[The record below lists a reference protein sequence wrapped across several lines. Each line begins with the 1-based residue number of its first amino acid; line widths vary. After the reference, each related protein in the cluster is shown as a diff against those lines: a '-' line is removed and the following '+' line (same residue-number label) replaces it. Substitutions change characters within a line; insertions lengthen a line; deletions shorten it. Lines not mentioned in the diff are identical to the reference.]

1 MTKVYPSFVTPSRAA
16 EVFDVSTQTL
26 RRWAKEGKIGFIK
39 TPGGQ
44 YRYNVEGVIGL
55 IQAVPDV
62 KKPKAHPAKAKPVTV
77 KPVAAAPVA
86 PIEMPKPAPRP
97 AMPTGVEM
105 RSVDD
110 EPEVAMR
117 DIDAPS
123 RKPAPKVE
131 VARAPMPKL
140 DAAALM
146 QKIEGLATASAV

>member
-16 EVFDVSTQTL
+16 EVFDVTTQTL

-44 YRYNVEGVIGL
+44 YRYNVEGHIGL
-55 IQAVPDV
+55 IQAVPEV
-62 KKPKAHPAKAKPVTV
+62 KQHKPHPAKAKPVTV

-110 EPEVAMR
+110 EPVA
-117 DIDAPS
+117 